1 MVEPSPQRMPVVYQA
16 GASTRGRAFAGKHA
30 EAVFINPPT
39 KELAKASV
47 QKIRQAVADAGRDPY
62 DVRIFAM
69 QTIVTGADEAAAQA
83 KYDELTRYID
93 LRAAWS

>member
-1 MVEPSPQRMPVVYQA
+1 
-16 GASTRGRAFAGKHA
+16 
-30 EAVFINPPT
+30 
-39 KELAKASV
+39 
-47 QKIRQAVADAGRDPY
+47 
-62 DVRIFAM
+62 M